1 MEEAIV
7 IRECTEED
15 IDAVLALRAGSA
27 APHTKPDTAAGV
39 ALRLMRDS
47 ELFVL
52 AMDGER
58 RVRSLMGGWDRWR
71 GILYRMAAAPD
82 YRRRG
87 ILIARA
93 IA

>member
-7 IRECTEED
+7 IRECTEGN

-27 APHTKPDTAAGV
+27 APHTKLDTTAGGT
-39 ALRLMRDS
+39 LRLMRDS
-47 ELFVL
+47 ELLVPP
-52 AMDGER
+52 MDGER
-58 RVRSLMGGWDRWR
+58 LVGSLMGGWDRWR
-71 GILYRMAAAPD
+71 GILYRMAVAAD

-87 ILIARA
+87 ILIAGA

>member
-7 IRECTEED
+7 IRECTEGD

-27 APHTKPDTAAGV
+27 APHTKPDTTAGGT
-39 ALRLMRDS
+39 LRLMRDS
-47 ELFVL
+47 ELFVPP
-52 AMDGER
+52 MDGER
-58 RVRSLMGGWDRWR
+58 LVGSLMGGWDGWR
-71 GILYRMAAAPD
+71 GTLYRMAVAPD
-82 YRRRG
+82 YRRPG